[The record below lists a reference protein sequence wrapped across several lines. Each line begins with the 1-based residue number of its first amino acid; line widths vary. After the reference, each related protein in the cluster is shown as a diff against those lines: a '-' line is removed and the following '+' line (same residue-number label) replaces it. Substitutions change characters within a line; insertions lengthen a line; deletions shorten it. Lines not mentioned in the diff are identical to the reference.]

1 MELSS
6 HNGVAEFLLNLNIIS
21 YSIILILIFMSILS
35 WYLIITKSI
44 QLGLTYWRSKK
55 ILKLFWQSSSLE
67 PLITRL
73 SKKKPK
79 EPFSNV
85 ALQGINAAI
94 FYEKR
99 AEKKLDTLCTH
110 SEFLTRNMRRAFNEG
125 RAQLDSDLTILATI
139 GSTSPFIGLL
149 GTVIGIYDALISI
162 SAKGSASLDTV
173 AAPVGEALIMT
184 AIGLAVA
191 IPAIL
196 AYNTLIRGNRH
207 FLNKLEGFT
216 HDLHTC
222 LNTGAR
228 MDMKNRVYMKHRIQP
243 VNIQTEKA
251 SMEITP

>member
-21 YSIILILIFMSILS
+21 FSIILTLIFMSILS
-35 WYLIITKSI
+35 WYLIITKSL
-44 QLGLTYWRSKK
+44 QLGFTYWRSKK

-73 SKKKPK
+73 SKKKQK

-99 AEKKLDTLCTH
+99 AEKQLDTLCTH

-251 SMEITP
+251 SKEITP